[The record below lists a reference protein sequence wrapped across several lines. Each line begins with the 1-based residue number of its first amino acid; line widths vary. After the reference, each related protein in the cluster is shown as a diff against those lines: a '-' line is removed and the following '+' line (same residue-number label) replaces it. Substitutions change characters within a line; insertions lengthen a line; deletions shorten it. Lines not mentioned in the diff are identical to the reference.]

1 MKQKKIHLYD
11 IRVVCGLVVGII
23 GLFLIV
29 CGLVIE
35 PATVSDYVE
44 NNREGINNTP
54 INANMYSGVGLLI
67 TALGF
72 LAWTWFNSSAGMG
85 NPDEETKRAHENATS
100 GSPLK

>member
-11 IRVVCGLVVGII
+11 IRVVCGLVLGII

-35 PATVSDYVE
+35 PATVPDYVE
-44 NNREGINNTP
+44 NNLEGINNTP

-67 TALGF
+67 TALVF
-72 LAWTWFNSSAGMG
+72 LAWTWFNPSAGMG

-100 GSPLK
+100 GEPA